1 MKLSY
6 DNIEHGL
13 TDENINWQ
21 NSLNVHEQILEVN
34 SAWMCGYY
42 SAVLKS
48 DLSSPLD

>member
-1 MKLSY
+1 MKLSN

-13 TDENINWQ
+13 ADENIGWQ
-21 NSLNVHEQILEVN
+21 NSLNVNRSWLEVN